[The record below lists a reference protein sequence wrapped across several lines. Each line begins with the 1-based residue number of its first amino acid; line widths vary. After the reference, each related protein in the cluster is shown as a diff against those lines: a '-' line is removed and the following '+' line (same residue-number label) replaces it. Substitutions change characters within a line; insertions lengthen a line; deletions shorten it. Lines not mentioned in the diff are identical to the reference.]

1 MHFFVKT
8 CSETKMS
15 VKIIHTKNLRWI
27 DIVSPGSEEIE
38 YLKKNFDFHPLDYE
52 DILGKSEHTKIETH
66 KDYTLMVLLFPVYD
80 RKTKTIHPGEVDFFI
95 GRDYLVTI
103 HDGSMYTL
111 VKLANS
117 VHTEAASRT
126 EHMSKNS
133 GYLLYQILESLFRR
147 GFPILDHI
155 NKDMT
160 EIENNIFSDLSL
172 NMLEKISQMK
182 RNIIDYRRIMKTHH
196 LIIKRLISK
205 KETYL
210 IFTDSKSYY
219 TNLLEHSE
227 NIWDILAIQKETV
240 EALQDA
246 NTSLATN
253 RLNQTTKIVTIL
265 SALFLPA
272 TFIMFLFGL
281 SVKDLPFNSNPHG
294 FWIIL
299 AISAATSVAMFVYFR
314 AKKWF

>member
-1 MHFFVKT
+1 
-8 CSETKMS
+8 MS

-27 DIVSPGSEEIE
+27 DIVSPAAEEVE

-66 KDYTLMVLLFPVYD
+66 KDYTLLVLLFPVYN

-95 GRDYLVTI
+95 GSDYLITI

-126 EHMSKNS
+126 EHMSKNP
-133 GYLLYQILESLFRR
+133 GYLLYQILELLFRR

-160 EIENNIFSDLSL
+160 LVEDNIFSDLSL
-172 NMLEKISQMK
+172 EMLEDISLMK

-196 LIIKRLISK
+196 LVIKRLIGK
-205 KETYL
+205 KEPYL
-210 IFTDSKSYY
+210 TFPDSKTYY

-246 NTSLATN
+246 NQSLATN

-272 TFIMFLFGL
+272 TFVLFLFGL
-281 SVKDLPFNSNPHG
+281 NVRDLPFGKNPHG

-299 AISAATSVAMFVYFR
+299 GISAARSITLFIYFR